1 MTQLTLEGGI
11 TVFKSLAVSNVISL
25 LLITKLHNDAI
36 DHLYKIQKNFIWQ
49 GKKGKIKRSTL
60 CKGGIKNIDLRN
72 KIANMQRFWVK
83 RLLEDDLYDWKV
95 IHTIF
100 NKQIDE

>member
-1 MTQLTLEGGI
+1 MQ
-11 TVFKSLAVSNVISL
+11 
-25 LLITKLHNDAI
+25 
-36 DHLYKIQKNFIWQ
+36 
-49 GKKGKIKRSTL
+49 R
-60 CKGGIKNIDLRN
+60 GIKNIDLRN

-95 IHTIF
+95 VHTIF